1 MAPCPVIRAFRPPI
15 MTAVSKTLHIAA
27 VEIRGWLRTV
37 RTANPPAFPWRARSV
52 EAFRDNQNPL
62 SSFDCRAT
70 AKGQRDEQA
79 PGRPYGG
86 DPLPTG
92 AERAVHRFTIASVTS
107 RPAFYTY
114 SIGLQQHRAA
124 RMTSA
129 GSQGGSP
136 FPGRP
141 LASPVPPSSSGQ
153 LPSPPELCT
162 QSCVALTRPMSLFGR
177 PPAGAFVKFLGVGR
191 AIRRRPR
198 RDGSNSAP
206 P

>member
-52 EAFRDNQNPL
+52 EAFRDNQKPL

-141 LASPVPPSSSGQ
+141 LASPVPPSSLGQ
-153 LPSPPELCT
+153 LLPPPELCT
-162 QSCVALTRPMSLFGR
+162 QSCGALISVRPETLR
-177 PPAGAFVKFLGVGR
+177 V
-191 AIRRRPR
+191 I
-198 RDGSNSAP
+198 
-206 P
+206 